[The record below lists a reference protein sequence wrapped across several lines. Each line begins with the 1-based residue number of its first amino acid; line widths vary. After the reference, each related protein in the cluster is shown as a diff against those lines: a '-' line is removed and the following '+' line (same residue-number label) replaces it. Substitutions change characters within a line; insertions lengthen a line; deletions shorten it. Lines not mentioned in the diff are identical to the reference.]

1 MPKKLRGF
9 QQKGVNKLRSEMVG
23 GGDNAL
29 ARGSKQVGAVNS
41 TKQVRA
47 VNKSSVN
54 KFILYTIEPPGNH
67 IRSSLKWGG

>member
-1 MPKKLRGF
+1 
-9 QQKGVNKLRSEMVG
+9 MVG

-29 ARGSKQVGAVNS
+29 ARGSKQVGAVNSSKQIGAVNS

>member
-1 MPKKLRGF
+1 
-9 QQKGVNKLRSEMVG
+9 MVG